1 MIDVER
7 RCIYIHQRK
16 TAGSSIIS
24 AFGLTPKQEAWH
36 RFNDGVTGEAW
47 KRRSEED
54 KRYFVFSSVRNPFD
68 RLISAWRYLPETRE
82 RPLLDVLLD
91 PPRKGHAYRHL
102 TRPQVALLR
111 DPESG
116 ALVTDD
122 LIRFE
127 TRQTDFDRVCARI
140 GLAPRPLPHLGA
152 GQRDG
157 DWRGYFDA
165 RTRALAEAMFGEDLA
180 TFGYRFEIG

>member
-24 AFGLTPKQEAWH
+24 AFGLTPQQQAWH
-36 RFNDGVTGEAW
+36 RFNDGVAGDAW
-47 KRRSEED
+47 KQRSDQE
-54 KRYFVFSSVRNPFD
+54 RGYFVFSSVRNPFD
-68 RLISAWRYLPETRE
+68 RLISAWLYLPETRD

-91 PPRKGHAYRHL
+91 PPRKGHAHRHL

-116 ALVTDD
+116 SLVTDD

-127 TRQTDFDRVCARI
+127 TRQADFDRICMRV
-140 GLAPRPLPHLGA
+140 GLPPRPLPHLGA
-152 GQRDG
+152 GKRNR

-165 RTRALAEAMFGEDLA
+165 RTRALAEALFHEDLA
-180 TFGYRFEIG
+180 TFGYRFGTG